1 MVECIGNLDSI
12 FSSLADPIRRDILR
26 RVTFRELN
34 VSEIALPY
42 PVSLAAISKH
52 LKILE
57 RAQLITK
64 RKHGKEQ
71 FVTISPAALQQADEY
86 INQYATLWGA
96 RYDRLEAFLNEKE
109 TPNGQNKSNER
120 L

>member
-1 MVECIGNLDSI
+1 MVERLAQLDTI
-12 FSSLADPIRRDILR
+12 FGSLADPIRRDILR
-26 RVTFRELN
+26 RVSRSELN

-64 RKHGKEQ
+64 RRHGKEQ
-71 FVTISPAALQQADEY
+71 LVTIAPAALQQANHYLD
-86 INQYATLWGA
+86 QYASLWQD
-96 RYDRLEAFLNEKE
+96 RFDRLETLLKQGDEH
-109 TPNGQNKSNER
+109 GQNQSH
-120 L
+120 

>member
-1 MVECIGNLDSI
+1 MVEYTMNLDTI
-12 FSSLADPIRRDILR
+12 FGSLADPIRRDILR
-26 RVTFRELN
+26 RVMNCELN

-64 RKHGKEQ
+64 RRKGKEQ

-86 INQYATLWGA
+86 INQYASLWNS
-96 RYDRLEAFLNEKE
+96 RFDRLEAFLNEKE
-109 TPNGQNKSNER
+109 
-120 L
+120 